1 MQVFVFDS
9 VGRTIPTLVDALP
22 GAPIYPLPSGGGV
35 QRIASDSLQKLAGG
49 TDIQRT
55 TDPQALTAL
64 AVLNYRETTRF
75 DPLTGRPLLFD
86 EHGAAT
92 VEHDQGAVQVFPRIN
107 PAVIGLITL
116 AGTERILLGKN
127 VNHPHYSLIAGY
139 VDLGE
144 TLEAAMQREAQEE
157 TGRTIYD
164 LRYQRSQPWPYS
176 GSIMVGFTATTD
188 DEHPTMP
195 TDGELSETRWVTRDE
210 LLNNTL
216 PLPGPGSLAANL
228 IHEWLHQ

>member
-22 GAPIYPLPSGGGV
+22 GAPIYPLPGGGGV
-35 QRIASDSLQKLAGG
+35 QRITSDSLQKLAGG
-49 TDIQRT
+49 THIQRT

-92 VEHDQGAVQVFPRIN
+92 VEHDQGTVQVFPRIN

-116 AGTERILLGKN
+116 AGTDTPGEKRQPPALFPHSRIRR
-127 VNHPHYSLIAGY
+127 P
-139 VDLGE
+139 
-144 TLEAAMQREAQEE
+144 
-157 TGRTIYD
+157 GRN
-164 LRYQRSQPWPYS
+164 P
-176 GSIMVGFTATTD
+176 
-188 DEHPTMP
+188 
-195 TDGELSETRWVTRDE
+195 
-210 LLNNTL
+210 
-216 PLPGPGSLAANL
+216 
-228 IHEWLHQ
+228 